1 MNPAT
6 YVFLALHALVIGTG
20 SRSAGL

>member
-1 MNPAT
+1 MNPPT